1 MQQTTGRWRAVRRA
15 ALVLAAGLGPAVV
28 LPALADVATA
38 AGDTFTDP
46 VRLARTDR
54 GTVQRLV
61 VAEAVRNGAVP
72 APLALAVVDVA
83 SDFVPRTVGSS
94 GKVGLMQILPAA
106 AQREFGSEAEGD
118 ALFDP
123 ATNVRLGL
131 RRLADLHQRYGGDWE
146 LALSHFR
153 GGDLP
158 QADGRYRAHDFT
170 RAYVDRVMRCWRG
183 YARDRLV
190 RAWIRE
196 ARGERRF
203 VADDT
208 SPRTRKWATLP
219 RDPAVNRGRAGGEAC
234 EACVPYDRG
243 RYRAHNRRCI
253 HDQPDGTC
261 VEAAAPHRPS
271 GAHRFH
277 GGGRWRAIDGTPA
290 PDFRHSRARWVAIA
304 SGNRFR

>member
-1 MQQTTGRWRAVRRA
+1 MQQTTGRRPAVRRA
-15 ALVLAAGLGPAVV
+15 ALVLAVGLGPAAV
-28 LPALADVATA
+28 LPALAAVATA
-38 AGDTFTDP
+38 AGDTFIDP
-46 VRLARTDR
+46 ARLAQPDR

-61 VAEAVRNGAVP
+61 VTEAVRNGKVP

-94 GKVGLMQILPAA
+94 GKVGLMQLLPAA
-106 AQREFGSEAEGD
+106 AQREFGSEAEGG

-131 RRLADLHQRYGGDWE
+131 RRLARLHARYGGDWE

-153 GGDLP
+153 AGDLP
-158 QADGRYRAHDFT
+158 QADGRYRGPDFS
-170 RAYVDRVMRCWRG
+170 RAYVDRVTRCWRR

-208 SPRTRKWATLP
+208 FPRAREWAALP
-219 RDPAVNRGRAGGEAC
+219 RDPAINRGGEAC

-243 RYRAHNRRCI
+243 RFRAHNRPCI
-253 HDQPDGTC
+253 HDRTDGTC
-261 VEAAAPHRPS
+261 TEAAAPHRP
-271 GAHRFH
+271 GRAHRFH
-277 GGGRWRAIDGTPA
+277 GGGRWRAIEGTPA
-290 PDFRHSRARWVAIA
+290 PGFRHPRARWVAVT
-304 SGNRFR
+304 GGTRFR